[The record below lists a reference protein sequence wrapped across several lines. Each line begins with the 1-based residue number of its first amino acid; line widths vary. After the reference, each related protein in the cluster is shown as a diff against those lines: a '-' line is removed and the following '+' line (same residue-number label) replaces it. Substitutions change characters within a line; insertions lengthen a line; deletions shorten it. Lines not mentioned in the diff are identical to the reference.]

1 MKNTVSSARR
11 FLIPAQSES
20 LSIDFANTR
29 YWRGTDA
36 PTETFAKLDDV
47 LAWCRDTAKI
57 PAAMID
63 GFRVRCLQDEEAALA
78 GAIALRELLYRLYL
92 AHAQGAEPD
101 GQDLAALREYLGAA
115 APRNELSR
123 VDVRY
128 GWAVDGQYCSLAGLL
143 SPVLW
148 SATDLLGGTRLSKL
162 KRCANDQC
170 KWLFVD
176 DSKNGSRRWCS
187 MSACGNRAKA
197 HRHYHAKSG

>member
-1 MKNTVSSARR
+1 MKNTVPSAQR
-11 FLIPAQSES
+11 FLIPAQSEG

-29 YWRGTDA
+29 YWRGTEA

-47 LAWCRDTAKI
+47 LAWCCDTAKI

-63 GFRVRCLQDEEAALA
+63 GFRALCLQDEAAALA

-101 GQDLAALREYLGAA
+101 AEDLAALREYLGDA
-115 APRNELSR
+115 APRKELTR
-123 VDVRY
+123 AGGRY
-128 GWAVDGQYCSLAGLL
+128 EWAVDDRYRTLAGLL

-148 SATDLLGGTRLSKL
+148 SATDLLGGARLGKL
-162 KRCANDQC
+162 KCCANDRC

-176 DSKNGSRRWCS
+176 DSKSGSRRWCS

-197 HRHYHAKSG
+197 HRHYHGKTG